1 MTDLLQRMLRALPRI
16 RAWMD
21 DLHATH
27 RHASVPASATGCTR
41 LASALPASLLQRA
54 RAVTVDVVPFPPVP
68 AYGLPEFESLARMP
82 IAGVTF
88 GDMYFVHRVH
98 ASEAIHFHELVHVVQ
113 WSTLGVDEFLLTYA
127 LGIAQHGYVQS
138 PLEAIAFDLQARFEQ
153 HGALDGVVEHVAR
166 HAVDTREAASAV
178 FSAYGLRMVG

>member
-1 MTDLLQRMLRALPRI
+1 
-16 RAWMD
+16 
-21 DLHATH
+21 
-27 RHASVPASATGCTR
+27 
-41 LASALPASLLQRA
+41 
-54 RAVTVDVVPFPPVP
+54 
-68 AYGLPEFESLARMP
+68 MP